1 MKYSEFK
8 NVCKSGDLIA
18 VSHKEW
24 KTVADIE
31 SQIVR
36 MVTES
41 EYSHVCV
48 VWKDE
53 NGEPH
58 VIEAVVPQV
67 SVSPLTKYLE
77 DGFYHIPTDKPMS
90 KEEEAYGFSK
100 VGQQY
105 SKLEA
110 VAGYLHL
117 LDIGQDMRWQCSE
130 LTISMRRMS
139 GLGLGPIATPS
150 AVVQKALSRG
160 YSLQFV
166 ERD

>member
-1 MKYSEFK
+1 
-8 NVCKSGDLIA
+8 
-18 VSHKEW
+18 
-24 KTVADIE
+24 
-31 SQIVR
+31 

-67 SVSPLTKYLE
+67 SVNPLTKYL
-77 DGFYHIPTDKPMS
+77 DYGFYHIPTDNPMS
-90 KEEEAYGFSK
+90 KEEESYGLSK
-100 VGQQY
+100 IGQKY
-105 SKLEA
+105 SKIQAIE
-110 VAGYLHL
+110 GYLNWL
-117 LDIGQDMRWQCSE
+117 NVGDDTYWECAE

-139 GLGLGPIATPS
+139 GANLGPIATPS
-150 AVVQKALSRG
+150 AVVQKALSKG
-160 YSLQFV
+160 ATLQFV